1 MVVRQEGTVDVPL
14 PALDAHDGPAIEVR
28 GLTRAFEGVPAL
40 AGVDMEVPRGAVF
53 GLLGPN
59 GAGKTTTVRI
69 LNGVLDPT
77 GVDTLRVLGLDLPA
91 GADSVRPHV
100 GVQTDT
106 NLYERLTARDNLSIF
121 ARFYGLE
128 TVEAGRRADELLDMF
143 GLFPRAKERVKRFSK
158 GMKQK
163 MLIARALVGS
173 PQLVYLD
180 EPTAGLDPEA
190 THELMSYIRTVSQA
204 EQTTFF
210 ITSHR
215 LDEMESVC
223 TKVAVLDCGVI
234 RAQGSPAEVARAAL
248 PCVRVRVTPAPG
260 VRLPAGA
267 LLGLPGAVRAE
278 AGGGSITVEVSAA
291 GLVPAF
297 VRAAAGLPVD
307 LLGVAEEPP
316 TLQEAYLALVGTP
329 ADPPA
334 SAAGEV
340 AR

>member
-1 MVVRQEGTVDVPL
+1 MPVTSSGS
-14 PALDAHDGPAIEVR
+14 DGLAIEVR
-28 GLTRAFEGVPAL
+28 GLTRVFGDVPAL

-77 GVDTLRVLGLDLPA
+77 SVAALRVLGLDLPR
-91 GADSVRPHV
+91 GADAVRPRV

-121 ARFYGLE
+121 ARFYGLDPE
-128 TVEAGRRADELLDMF
+128 QAGRRADELLDMF
-143 GLFPRAKERVKRFSK
+143 GLLARARERVERFSK

-163 MLIARALVGS
+163 MLIARSLVGS

-190 THELMSYIRTVSQA
+190 THELMSYIRTVSRA
-204 EQTTFF
+204 EHTTFF

-215 LDEMESVC
+215 LEEMESVC
-223 TKVAVLDCGVI
+223 TKVAVLACGAI
-234 RAQGSPAEVARAAL
+234 RAQGSPAEVARAAV
-248 PCVRVRVTPAPG
+248 PRIRMRVTPAPG
-260 VRLPAGA
+260 APLTVAE

-278 AGGGSITVEVSAA
+278 ADGGSITVDVSAA
-291 GLVPAF
+291 DVVPAF

-307 LLGVAEEPP
+307 LLGVVEEQP
-316 TLQEAYLALVGTP
+316 TLQEAYMALVGAP
-329 ADPPA
+329 GAG
-334 SAAGEV
+334 AAEV
-340 AR
+340 SR